1 MLYSVSSRRST
12 SRLQRQASNKETK
25 SQFSVTTTPTH
36 KPNYND
42 TTNTTAN
49 NGITTT
55 TSIEPTTHT
64 DDTDRLQHLCD
75 TFMLDDNDLQDIHQ
89 AFCYMAKTK
98 VSQST
103 TAAKSKQI
111 KKKSRRQKAW
121 EIPDDTVTLSLS
133 DFFATFQT
141 AQRTNNGG
149 YFDSIFD
156 LTGTKDLHAMTYT
169 EFVEGMCTFCTFKLD
184 DLIRFIFFIL
194 DKEKSGLI
202 PRFQLLRFV
211 ESIHGGKK
219 IQVFEKAIMPKSAND
234 IADANDIPSVSF
246 PSPQKTTTTTTIQ
259 LPTAERQRSSVNYQQ
274 LKQLC
279 IDYPTLLE
287 PMLLFQSKLRRR
299 IMGEVWWK
307 KKESMIIK
315 EQHRLMT
322 LEKKGGTNDDEA
334 KQKGIKKMKMS
345 IGGLFHRVLSFDMRR
360 MWKK

>member
-1 MLYSVSSRRST
+1 M
-12 SRLQRQASNKETK
+12 SRLQRQASTK
-25 SQFSVTTTPTH
+25 DPSSSQFSVAN
-36 KPNYND
+36 KSNYD
-42 TTNTTAN
+42 DTTAN
-49 NGITTT
+49 TSSNDV
-55 TSIEPTTHT
+55 TSIKSTNHT
-64 DDTDRLQHLCD
+64 DGTDRIQHLRD

-98 VSQST
+98 LSQST

-111 KKKSRRQKAW
+111 KKKTRRQKAW

-133 DFFATFQT
+133 DFFATFQP
-141 AQRTNNGG
+141 AERTNNGG

-169 EFVEGMCTFCTFKLD
+169 EFVEGMCTFCTFKFD

-219 IQVFEKAIMPKSAND
+219 IQIFEKAILPKSAID
-234 IADANDIPSVSF
+234 IADANDIPSVSS
-246 PSPQKTTTTTTIQ
+246 SPQKTTCTTIH

-299 IMGEVWWK
+299 IMGEVWWR

-315 EQHRLMT
+315 EQHRILT
-322 LEKKGGTNDDEA
+322 LEKKEGTNDEES
-334 KQKGIKKMKMS
+334 KQKGIKKMKIS
-345 IGGLFHRVLSFDMRR
+345 IGGLFRRVLSFDMRS

>member
-1 MLYSVSSRRST
+1 
-12 SRLQRQASNKETK
+12 
-25 SQFSVTTTPTH
+25 
-36 KPNYND
+36 
-42 TTNTTAN
+42 
-49 NGITTT
+49 
-55 TSIEPTTHT
+55 
-64 DDTDRLQHLCD
+64 
-75 TFMLDDNDLQDIHQ
+75 MLDDNDLQDIHQ
-89 AFCYMAKTK
+89 AFCYMANTK
-98 VSQST
+98 LSQST
-103 TAAKSKQI
+103 TAAKSKQS
-111 KKKSRRQKAW
+111 KKNTSRRQKAW
-121 EIPDDTVTLSLS
+121 INPDDTVNLSLS
-133 DFFATFQT
+133 DFFATFQP

-211 ESIHGGKK
+211 ESIHGKK

-246 PSPQKTTTTTTIQ
+246 PSPQKNHTTTATH
-259 LPTAERQRSSVNYQQ
+259 LPTAERQQSSVNYQQ

-299 IMGEVWWK
+299 IMGEDWWK
-307 KKESMIIK
+307 KKESMIVK
-315 EQHRLMT
+315 EQHRIMT
-322 LEKKGGTNDDEA
+322 LEKKEGTNGGES
-334 KQKGIKKMKMS
+334 KQEGIKKMKTS
-345 IGGLFHRVLSFDMRR
+345 IGGLFRRVLSFDVRR
-360 MWKK
+360 RKKCWS

>member
-1 MLYSVSSRRST
+1 MQYAVRVGSRRST
-12 SRLQRQASNKETK
+12 SRLQRQASNKETS

-36 KPNYND
+36 HDRPS
-42 TTNTTAN
+42 N
-49 NGITTT
+49 NVTVAT
-55 TSIEPTTHT
+55 TSIKSNTHT
-64 DDTDRLQHLCD
+64 NDTNRLQHLRD

-98 VSQST
+98 LSQST

-111 KKKSRRQKAW
+111 KKKKNRRQKSW

-133 DFFATFQT
+133 DFFATFQPS
-141 AQRTNNGG
+141 QRTNNGG
-149 YFDSIFD
+149 YFDAIFH
-156 LTGTKDLHAMTYT
+156 LIGTKDLHAMTYI
-169 EFVEGMCTFCTFKLD
+169 EFVEGICTFCTFKLD
-184 DLIRFIFFIL
+184 DLIRFVFFIL

-219 IQVFEKAIMPKSAND
+219 IQVFEKAIMPPSTND
-234 IADANDIPSVSF
+234 IADANDIPSVSSL
-246 PSPQKTTTTTTIQ
+246 SPQKNFTTNTNIH
-259 LPTAERQRSSVNYQQ
+259 LPTAERQQSSVNYQQ

-299 IMGEVWWK
+299 IKGEVWWK

-315 EQHRLMT
+315 EQHRILT
-322 LEKKGGTNDDEA
+322 LEKKEGTNDEES
-334 KQKGIKKMKMS
+334 KQKGIKKMKIS
-345 IGGLFHRVLSFDMRR
+345 IGGLFRRVLSFDVRR
-360 MWKK
+360 RKKCWS

>member
-1 MLYSVSSRRST
+1 
-12 SRLQRQASNKETK
+12 
-25 SQFSVTTTPTH
+25 
-36 KPNYND
+36 
-42 TTNTTAN
+42 
-49 NGITTT
+49 
-55 TSIEPTTHT
+55 
-64 DDTDRLQHLCD
+64 
-75 TFMLDDNDLQDIHQ
+75 MLDDNDLQDIHQ

-98 VSQST
+98 LSQST

-111 KKKSRRQKAW
+111 KKKTRRQKAW

-133 DFFATFQT
+133 DFFATFQP

-219 IQVFEKAIMPKSAND
+219 IQVFEKAILPPSTND
-234 IADANDIPSVSF
+234 IADANDIPLVSF
-246 PSPQKTTTTTTIQ
+246 PSPQKTTTTTTIH
-259 LPTAERQRSSVNYQQ
+259 LPTAERQQSSVNYQQ

-287 PMLLFQSKLRRR
+287 PMLLFQTKLRRR
-299 IMGEVWWK
+299 IMGEFWWK

-315 EQHRLMT
+315 EQHRILT
-322 LEKKGGTNDDEA
+322 LEKKEDE
-334 KQKGIKKMKMS
+334 KKDTKKIKMS
-345 IGGLFHRVLSFDMRR
+345 IGSLFRRVLSFDMRST
-360 MWKK
+360 WKK